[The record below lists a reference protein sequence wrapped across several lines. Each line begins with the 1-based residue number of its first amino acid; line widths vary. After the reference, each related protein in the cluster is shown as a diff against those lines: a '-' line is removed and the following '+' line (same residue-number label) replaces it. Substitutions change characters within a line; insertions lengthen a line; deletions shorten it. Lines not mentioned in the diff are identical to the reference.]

1 MEFKDILELN
11 GFSLTSFPTDKF
23 PVIPMDETMRLE
35 EWGEDGLDFTELIDD
50 ADIPR
55 ESRAEY
61 THFL

>member
-1 MEFKDILELN
+1 
-11 GFSLTSFPTDKF
+11 
-23 PVIPMDETMRLE
+23 MDETMRLE